1 VATRPRAI
9 KAVTLDCWGTLLLD
23 GPGSDDRYRRR
34 RLSAVGAL
42 LAHAGV
48 PAAPADLARAY
59 EELQRRLGRLWRECR
74 DVSAG
79 EHVRMLLGALDGGLP
94 ERLPP
99 AALAA
104 IERAYAEPALVAPP
118 AVDPG
123 AATALPVLRG
133 RGLAL
138 AVVSN
143 TAHTPGAVLRQVFD
157 RAGVLAPLSVLTFS
171 DECGVRK
178 PDPGIFELTL
188 RRLGVRPHETVH
200 VGDDPVL
207 DVEGAT
213 DAGLVAIQ
221 VSPDG
226 RATAPVKP
234 AAVITGLGELP
245 GALGRL
251 GVTP

>member
-1 VATRPRAI
+1 MPRAI

-34 RLSAVGAL
+34 RLATVGTL
-42 LAHAGV
+42 LGEAGV
-48 PAAPADLARAY
+48 PASSAGLSRAY
-59 EELQRRLGRLWRECR
+59 DELARRLGRLWRDCK
-74 DVSAG
+74 DVPVG
-79 EHVRMLLGALDGGLP
+79 EHVRILLESLDAGLA

-99 AALAA
+99 EVRAA
-104 IERAYAEPALVAPP
+104 IERAYAEPALLAPP

-123 AATALPVLRG
+123 AATALPALARQ
-133 RGLAL
+133 GLAL

-143 TAHTPGAVLRQVFD
+143 TAHTPGAVLRQVFE
-157 RAGVLAPLSVLTFS
+157 RAGVLAPLRVLTFS

-178 PDPGIFELTL
+178 PHPGIFELTL
-188 RRLGVRPHETVH
+188 RRLGVAPHEAVH

-207 DVEGAT
+207 DVEGAI

-251 GVTP
+251 GA

>member
-1 VATRPRAI
+1 VSRAI
-9 KAVTLDCWGTLLLD
+9 KAVTIDCWGTLLLD
-23 GPGSDDRYRRR
+23 GPGSDNRYRGR
-34 RLSAVGAL
+34 RLSAVGTL
-42 LAHAGV
+42 LAEAGV
-48 PAAPADLARAY
+48 PANAADLMRAY
-59 EELQRRLGRLWRECR
+59 DEFQRRLGRLWRDCR
-74 DVSAG
+74 DVPVG
-79 EHVRMLLGALDGGLP
+79 EHVRMLLEGVDAGLAD
-94 ERLPP
+94 RLPASTR
-99 AALAA
+99 AAL
-104 IERAYAEPALVAPP
+104 ERAYAEPMLLAPP

-123 AATALPVLRG
+123 AATALPALRR
-133 RGLAL
+133 RGLVL

-143 TAHTPGAVLRQVFD
+143 TAYTPGAVLRQVFD

-178 PDPGIFELTL
+178 PDRAIFDLTL
-188 RRLGVRPHETVH
+188 RQLGVLAHEAVH

-234 AAVITGLGELP
+234 AAIITGLGDLP

-251 GVTP
+251 GA